1 MLISTLCII
10 GKHARATPDD
20 DAVRKIDSAS
30 SARQEKLASHSD
42 PAMGRSAGFAGADA
56 DAKVPNKNRESRKV
70 DEASLAK
77 LVAEENANKSKF
89 PHYPGLERWQLIEKM
104 GDGAFSNVYRARDTQ
119 GQYGEVAIKVV
130 RKYEMNN
137 MQVSCL
143 ALFHYVCQTGCCFC
157 LIFAIIFL
165 FCLLPPHC
173 LLHLHQPDWFF
184 AYLGQ
189 PFTPRLQ
196 KAAKSCRGALFHFS
210 DVLLFCIPILR
221 QNQTAKCDTLFSHR

>member
-1 MLISTLCII
+1 MSTIQQIKNFIRHGEYETGIVTILSHPLQPANIPTCAT

-30 SARQEKLASHSD
+30 SARQEKIASHSD
-42 PAMGRSAGFAGADA
+42 PNISRSVGTDTA
-56 DAKVPNKNRESRKV
+56 AKAPNKNRESRKV

-104 GDGAFSNVYRARDTQ
+104 GDGAFSNVYKARDTQ

-137 MQVSCL
+137 LQVSQL
-143 ALFHYVCQTGCCFC
+143 ARFVLQSFFLLYALPFRHCTCINLTGS
-157 LIFAIIFL
+157 
-165 FCLLPPHC
+165 LP
-173 LLHLHQPDWFF
+173 F
-184 AYLGQ
+184 
-189 PFTPRLQ
+189 
-196 KAAKSCRGALFHFS
+196 
-210 DVLLFCIPILR
+210 
-221 QNQTAKCDTLFSHR
+221 